1 MTSTS
6 TSTSTSPSLS
16 SNSTP
21 NISASDAVLHLSSA
35 THIDASSQDVWN
47 ALIDTSTWPTWNTF
61 VPRVTI
67 REQPDSPNASPDSL
81 SPILQ
86 KGTKMTFHVHMDP
99 SSTKP
104 QKAND
109 TQLAVIEVEPPN
121 PSAKKPGRIVWASDP
136 NARGGFPASLLTAE
150 RVHEIVEVEVPG
162 EDGQMRRGTEVRNW
176 EAQVGYLVYIVRWMF
191 GGRLKKNFEIWVRDL
206 KGYVEG
212 KSSGA

>member
-1 MTSTS
+1 
-6 TSTSTSPSLS
+6 
-16 SNSTP
+16 
-21 NISASDAVLHLSSA
+21 
-35 THIDASSQDVWN
+35 
-47 ALIDTSTWPTWNTF
+47 
-61 VPRVTI
+61 
-67 REQPDSPNASPDSL
+67 
-81 SPILQ
+81 
-86 KGTKMTFHVHMDP
+86 MTFHVHMNP

-109 TQLAVIEVEPPN
+109 TQLAVIEFEPPN

-136 NARGGFPASLLTAE
+136 NAKGGFPTSLLTAE

-162 EDGQMRRGTEVRNW
+162 EDGQTRLGTDVRNW

-191 GGRLKKNFEIWVRDL
+191 GGRLKENFEIWVRDL